1 MLFKIA
7 LVMAAFA
14 ANSVLCRLALAG
26 EHIDPMTFSLVRV
39 GSSAVVLLGLFLYS
53 KSSQAEVQWSLKNAF
68 FLAVYILAFSYAYLQ
83 IDAGIGALLLFGVVQ
98 LTMVLYGYSQ
108 GEQIGRYR
116 GIGLGIALAGIIVL
130 LLPGAQAPD
139 WEYALIMVMSG
150 LAWAGY
156 SIAGRNMTQ
165 PIGSTLANFTLA
177 VPIVLLANIL
187 LAEDRYIDVQG
198 WTLAI
203 LSGGVT
209 SSGAYVLWYAILK
222 HIDRVTAST
231 VQLSVPC
238 LAIIGGSLFVNEA
251 VTGRVILSS
260 FMVLFGIL
268 LVIYV
273 KPSKINK
280 VLN

>member
-7 LVMAAFA
+7 LAMMGFA
-14 ANSVLCRLALAG
+14 ANSVLCRLALTG
-26 EHIDPMTFSLVRV
+26 QHIDPMTFSLIRV
-39 GSSAVVLLGLFLYS
+39 ASGAVVLLGLFLYS
-53 KSSQAEVQWSLKNAF
+53 KSSQTKVQWSLKNAF

-98 LTMVLYGYSQ
+98 LTMVLYAYWQ
-108 GEQIGRYR
+108 GEQIGMYR
-116 GIGLGIALAGIIVL
+116 GIGLCIALAGISVL
-130 LLPGAQAPD
+130 LLPGTHAPD
-139 WEYALIMVMSG
+139 WGYALIMVISG

-165 PIGSTLANFTLA
+165 PIGSTLANFALA
-177 VPIVLLANIL
+177 VPMVLLANVL
-187 LAEDRYIDVQG
+187 LAQDRYIDVQG
-198 WTLAI
+198 WILAI

-222 HIDRVTAST
+222 HIDRMTAST

-273 KPSKINK
+273 RPQKAKNA
-280 VLN
+280 

>member
-7 LVMAAFA
+7 LIMAAFA

-26 EHIDPMTFSLVRV
+26 QHIDPMTFGLIRV
-39 GSSAVVLLGLFLYS
+39 ASGAVVLLGLFLYS
-53 KSSQAEVQWSLKNAF
+53 KSSQTKVQWSLKNAF

-98 LTMVLYGYSQ
+98 LTMVLYGYWQ
-108 GEQIGRYR
+108 GEQIGIYR
-116 GIGLGIALAGIIVL
+116 GIGLCIALAGIIVL
-130 LLPGAQAPD
+130 LLPGAHTPD
-139 WEYALIMVMSG
+139 LQYALIMMISG

-165 PIGSTLANFTLA
+165 PIASTLANFTLA
-177 VPIVLLANIL
+177 VPMVLLANVL
-187 LAEDRYIDVQG
+187 LAQDRYIDMQG
-198 WTLAI
+198 WVLAI

-238 LAIIGGSLFVNEA
+238 LAIIGGSLFVNET
-251 VTGRVILSS
+251 VTGQVILSS

-268 LVIYV
+268 LVIYIRPQ
-273 KPSKINK
+273 KAKNA
-280 VLN
+280 

>member
-7 LVMAAFA
+7 LAMMAFA

-26 EHIDPMTFSLVRV
+26 QHIDPMTFSLIRV
-39 GSSAVVLLGLFLYS
+39 GSGAVVLLGLFLYS
-53 KSSQAEVQWSLKNAF
+53 KSSQAKVQWNLKNAL

-98 LTMVLYGYSQ
+98 LTMVLYGYWQ
-108 GEQIGRYR
+108 GEQIGIYR
-116 GIGLGIALAGIIVL
+116 GIGLCIALAGIIVL
-130 LLPGAQAPD
+130 LLPGAHAPN
-139 WEYALIMVMSG
+139 WGYALIMAISG

-187 LAEDRYIDVQG
+187 LAQDRYIDLQG
-198 WTLAI
+198 WILAV

-238 LAIIGGSLFVNEA
+238 LAIIGGSLFVNET
-251 VTGRVILSS
+251 VTERVILSS
-260 FMVLFGIL
+260 VMVLFGIL

-273 KPSKINK
+273 KPPKTNK
-280 VLN
+280 A

>member
-7 LVMAAFA
+7 LAMMGFA

-26 EHIDPMTFSLVRV
+26 QHIDPMTFSLIRV
-39 GSSAVVLLGLFLYS
+39 ASGAVVLLGLFLYS
-53 KSSQAEVQWSLKNAF
+53 KSSQTKVQWSLKNAF

-98 LTMVLYGYSQ
+98 LTMVLYGYWQ
-108 GEQIGRYR
+108 GEQIGMYR
-116 GIGLGIALAGIIVL
+116 GIGLCIALAGISVL
-130 LLPGAQAPD
+130 LLPGTHVPD
-139 WEYALIMVMSG
+139 WGYALIMVISG

-177 VPIVLLANIL
+177 VPMVLLANVL
-187 LAEDRYIDVQG
+187 LAQDRYIDVQG
-198 WTLAI
+198 WILAI

-238 LAIIGGSLFVNEA
+238 LAIIGGSLFVNES

-273 KPSKINK
+273 RPQKAKNA
-280 VLN
+280 

>member
-7 LVMAAFA
+7 LIMAAFA

-39 GSSAVVLLGLFLYS
+39 GSGAVVLLGLFLYS
-53 KSSQAEVQWSLKNAF
+53 KSSQAKFQWSLKNAF

-260 FMVLFGIL
+260 FIVLFGIL

-273 KPSKINK
+273 RPQKTKNA
-280 VLN
+280 

>member
-7 LVMAAFA
+7 LVMVAFA

-26 EHIDPMTFSLVRV
+26 QHIDPMTFSLIRV
-39 GSSAVVLLGLFLYS
+39 ASGAVVLFGLFLYA
-53 KSSQAEVQWSLKNAF
+53 KSSQTKVQWSLKNAF

-83 IDAGIGALLLFGVVQ
+83 IDAGIGTLLLFGVVQ
-98 LTMVLYGYSQ
+98 LTMVLYGYWQ
-108 GEQIGRYR
+108 GEQIGIYR
-116 GIGLGIALAGIIVL
+116 GIGLCIALAGISVL
-130 LLPGAQAPD
+130 LLPGAHAPD
-139 WEYALIMVMSG
+139 WGYALIMVISG

-177 VPIVLLANIL
+177 VPMVLLANIL
-187 LAEDRYIDVQG
+187 LAQDRYIDMQG
-198 WTLAI
+198 WVLAI

-238 LAIIGGSLFVNEA
+238 LAIIGGSLFVNES

-273 KPSKINK
+273 RPQKAKNA
-280 VLN
+280 

>member
-7 LVMAAFA
+7 LIMAAFA
-14 ANSVLCRLALAG
+14 ANSVLCRLALVDR
-26 EHIDPMTFSLVRV
+26 HIDPMTFSLIRV
-39 GSSAVVLLGLFLYS
+39 GSGAVVLLGLFLYS
-53 KSSQAEVQWSLKNAF
+53 KSSQTKVQWSLKNAF
-68 FLAVYILAFSYAYLQ
+68 FLALYILAFSYAYLQ

-98 LTMVLYGYSQ
+98 LTMVLYGYWQ
-108 GEQIGRYR
+108 GEQIGIYR
-116 GIGLGIALAGIIVL
+116 GIGLCIALAGIIVL
-130 LLPGAQAPD
+130 LLPGAHTPD
-139 WEYALIMVMSG
+139 WGYALIMVISG

-156 SIAGRNMTQ
+156 SIVGRNMTQ

-177 VPIVLLANIL
+177 VPMVLLANVL
-187 LAEDRYIDVQG
+187 LAQDRYIDMQG
-198 WTLAI
+198 WVLAI

-209 SSGAYVLWYAILK
+209 SSVAYVLWYAILK
-222 HIDRVTAST
+222 HIDRLTAST

-268 LVIYV
+268 LVIYIRPQ
-273 KPSKINK
+273 KAKNA
-280 VLN
+280 

>member
-26 EHIDPMTFSLVRV
+26 QHIDPMTFSLIRV
-39 GSSAVVLLGLFLYS
+39 GSGAVVLLGLFLYS
-53 KSSQAEVQWSLKNAF
+53 KSSQAKVQWSLKNAF

-108 GEQIGRYR
+108 GEQIGIYR

-198 WTLAI
+198 WILAV

-238 LAIIGGSLFVNEA
+238 LAIIGGSLFVNET
-251 VTGRVILSS
+251 VTERVILSS
-260 FMVLFGIL
+260 VMVLFGIL
-268 LVIYV
+268 LVIYI
-273 KPSKINK
+273 KPPKTNK
-280 VLN
+280 A

>member
-7 LVMAAFA
+7 LAMMGFA

-26 EHIDPMTFSLVRV
+26 QHIDPMTFSLIRV
-39 GSSAVVLLGLFLYS
+39 ASGAVVLLGLFLYS
-53 KSSQAEVQWSLKNAF
+53 KSSQTKVQWSLKNAF

-98 LTMVLYGYSQ
+98 LTMVLYGYWQ
-108 GEQIGRYR
+108 GEQIGMYR
-116 GIGLGIALAGIIVL
+116 GIGLCIALAGISVL
-130 LLPGAQAPD
+130 LLPGTHAPD
-139 WEYALIMVMSG
+139 WGYALIMVISG

-177 VPIVLLANIL
+177 VPMVLLANVL
-187 LAEDRYIDVQG
+187 LAQDRYIDVQG
-198 WTLAI
+198 WILAI

-222 HIDRVTAST
+222 HIDRMTAST

-273 KPSKINK
+273 RPQKAKNA
-280 VLN
+280 

>member
-26 EHIDPMTFSLVRV
+26 QHIDPMTFSLIRV
-39 GSSAVVLLGLFLYS
+39 GSGAVVLLGLFLYS
-53 KSSQAEVQWSLKNAF
+53 KSSQAKVQWNLKNAL

-98 LTMVLYGYSQ
+98 LTRVLYGYWQ
-108 GEQIGRYR
+108 GEQIGIYR

-139 WEYALIMVMSG
+139 WEYALIMVISG

-156 SIAGRNMTQ
+156 SIAGRNMMQ

-198 WTLAI
+198 WILAV

-238 LAIIGGSLFVNEA
+238 LAIIGGSLFVNET
-251 VTGRVILSS
+251 VTERVILSS
-260 FMVLFGIL
+260 VMVLFGIL
-268 LVIYV
+268 LVIYI
-273 KPSKINK
+273 KPPKTNK
-280 VLN
+280 A

>member
-7 LVMAAFA
+7 LIMAAFA
-14 ANSVLCRLALAG
+14 ANSVLCRLALVSR
-26 EHIDPMTFSLVRV
+26 HIDPMTFSLIRV
-39 GSSAVVLLGLFLYS
+39 ASGAVVLFGLFLYS
-53 KSSQAEVQWSLKNAF
+53 KSSQIKVQWSLKNAF

-83 IDAGIGALLLFGVVQ
+83 IDAGIGALLLFGAVQ
-98 LTMVLYGYSQ
+98 LIMMLYGYWQ
-108 GEQIGRYR
+108 GDQIGIYR
-116 GIGLGIALAGIIVL
+116 GIGLCIALAGISVL
-130 LLPGAQAPD
+130 LLPGTHAPD
-139 WEYALIMVMSG
+139 WGYALIMVISG

-177 VPIVLLANIL
+177 VPMVLLANVL
-187 LAEDRYIDVQG
+187 LAQDRYIDVQG
-198 WTLAI
+198 WILAI

-238 LAIIGGSLFVNEA
+238 LAIIGGSLFVNES

-273 KPSKINK
+273 RPQKAKNA
-280 VLN
+280 

>member
-7 LVMAAFA
+7 LVMVAFA

-26 EHIDPMTFSLVRV
+26 QHIDPMTFSLIRV
-39 GSSAVVLLGLFLYS
+39 ASGAVVLLGLFLYS
-53 KSSQAEVQWSLKNAF
+53 KSSQTKVQWSLKNAF

-98 LTMVLYGYSQ
+98 LTMVLYGYWQ
-108 GEQIGRYR
+108 GEQIGIYR
-116 GIGLGIALAGIIVL
+116 GIGLCIALAGIIVL
-130 LLPGAQAPD
+130 LLPGAHAPD
-139 WEYALIMVMSG
+139 WGYALIMVISG

-177 VPIVLLANIL
+177 VPMVLLANVL
-187 LAEDRYIDVQG
+187 VTQDRYIDVQG
-198 WTLAI
+198 WVLAI

-238 LAIIGGSLFVNEA
+238 LAIIGGSLFVNET

-268 LVIYV
+268 LVIHV
-273 KPSKINK
+273 RPQKAKNA
-280 VLN
+280 

>member
-7 LVMAAFA
+7 LVMVAFA

-26 EHIDPMTFSLVRV
+26 QHIDPMTFSLIRV
-39 GSSAVVLLGLFLYS
+39 ASGAVVLLGLFLYS
-53 KSSQAEVQWSLKNAF
+53 TSSQTKVQWSLKNAF

-98 LTMVLYGYSQ
+98 LTMVLYGYWQ
-108 GEQIGRYR
+108 GEQIGIYR
-116 GIGLGIALAGIIVL
+116 GIGLCIALAGIIVL
-130 LLPGAQAPD
+130 LLPGAHTPD
-139 WEYALIMVMSG
+139 WQYALIMMISG

-156 SIAGRNMTQ
+156 SIAGRNMMQ

-177 VPIVLLANIL
+177 VPMVLLANIL
-187 LAEDRYIDVQG
+187 LAQDRYIDMQG
-198 WTLAI
+198 WVLAI

-238 LAIIGGSLFVNEA
+238 LAIIGGSLFVNET
-251 VTGRVILSS
+251 VTGRVFLSS

-268 LVIYV
+268 LVIYIRPQ
-273 KPSKINK
+273 KAKNA
-280 VLN
+280 

>member
-7 LVMAAFA
+7 LIMAAFA

-26 EHIDPMTFSLVRV
+26 QHIDPMTFSLIRV
-39 GSSAVVLLGLFLYS
+39 ASGAVVLLGLFLYS
-53 KSSQAEVQWSLKNAF
+53 KSSQTKVQWSLKNAF

-98 LTMVLYGYSQ
+98 LTMVLYGYWQ
-108 GEQIGRYR
+108 GEQIGMYR
-116 GIGLGIALAGIIVL
+116 GIGLCIALAGIIVL
-130 LLPGAQAPD
+130 LLPSAHAPD
-139 WEYALIMVMSG
+139 WGYALIMVISG

-177 VPIVLLANIL
+177 VPMVLLANIL
-187 LAEDRYIDVQG
+187 LAQDRYIDMQG
-198 WTLAI
+198 WVLAI

-238 LAIIGGSLFVNEA
+238 LAIIGGSLFVNET

-268 LVIYV
+268 LVIYIRPQKAKNV
-273 KPSKINK
+273 
-280 VLN
+280 

>member
-1 MLFKIA
+1 MLFKIT
-7 LVMAAFA
+7 LVMVAFA

-39 GSSAVVLLGLFLYS
+39 GSGAVVLLGLFLYS
-53 KSSQAEVQWSLKNAF
+53 KSSQAKVQWSLKNAF

-108 GEQIGRYR
+108 GEQIGIYR
-116 GIGLGIALAGIIVL
+116 AIGLGIALAGISVL

-139 WEYALIMVMSG
+139 WGYALIMVMSG

-165 PIGSTLANFTLA
+165 SIGSTLANFTLA

-238 LAIIGGSLFVNEA
+238 LAIIGGSLFVNES

>member
-7 LVMAAFA
+7 LVMVAFA

-26 EHIDPMTFSLVRV
+26 QHIDPMTFSLIRV
-39 GSSAVVLLGLFLYS
+39 ASGAVVLLGLFLYS
-53 KSSQAEVQWSLKNAF
+53 KSSQTKVQWSLKNAF

-98 LTMVLYGYSQ
+98 LTMVLYGYWQ
-108 GEQIGRYR
+108 GEQIGMYR
-116 GIGLGIALAGIIVL
+116 GIGLCIALAGISVL
-130 LLPGAQAPD
+130 LLPGTHAPD
-139 WEYALIMVMSG
+139 WGYALIMVISG

-165 PIGSTLANFTLA
+165 PIASTLANFTLA
-177 VPIVLLANIL
+177 VPMVLLANVL
-187 LAEDRYIDVQG
+187 LAQDRYIDVQG
-198 WTLAI
+198 WILAI

-222 HIDRVTAST
+222 HIDRMTAST

-238 LAIIGGSLFVNEA
+238 LAIIGGSLFVNET

-273 KPSKINK
+273 RPKKAKNA
-280 VLN
+280 

>member
-7 LVMAAFA
+7 LVMVAFA

-26 EHIDPMTFSLVRV
+26 QHIDPMTFSLIRV
-39 GSSAVVLLGLFLYS
+39 ASGAVVLLGLFLYS
-53 KSSQAEVQWSLKNAF
+53 KSSQTKVQWSLKNAF

-98 LTMVLYGYSQ
+98 LTMVLYGYWQ
-108 GEQIGRYR
+108 GEQIGIYR
-116 GIGLGIALAGIIVL
+116 GIGLCIALAGIIVL
-130 LLPGAQAPD
+130 LLPGAHTPD
-139 WEYALIMVMSG
+139 WQYALIMVISG

-177 VPIVLLANIL
+177 VPMVLLANVL
-187 LAEDRYIDVQG
+187 VTQDRYIDMQG
-198 WTLAI
+198 WVLAI

-209 SSGAYVLWYAILK
+209 SSGAYVLWYVILK
-222 HIDRVTAST
+222 HIDRVTVST

-238 LAIIGGSLFVNEA
+238 LAIIGGSLFVNETM
-251 VTGRVILSS
+251 TGRVILSS

-268 LVIYV
+268 LVIYIRPQ
-273 KPSKINK
+273 KAKNA
-280 VLN
+280 

>member
-7 LVMAAFA
+7 LVMVAFA

-26 EHIDPMTFSLVRV
+26 QHIDPMTFSLIRV
-39 GSSAVVLLGLFLYS
+39 ASGAVVLLGLFLYS
-53 KSSQAEVQWSLKNAF
+53 KSSQTKVQWSLKNAF

-98 LTMVLYGYSQ
+98 LTMVLYGYWQ
-108 GEQIGRYR
+108 GEQIGIYR
-116 GIGLGIALAGIIVL
+116 GIGLCIALAGIIVL
-130 LLPGAQAPD
+130 LLPGAHTPD
-139 WEYALIMVMSG
+139 WQYALIMVISG

-177 VPIVLLANIL
+177 VPMVLLANVL
-187 LAEDRYIDVQG
+187 VTQDRYIDVQG
-198 WTLAI
+198 WVLAI

-238 LAIIGGSLFVNEA
+238 LAIIGGSLFVNET
-251 VTGRVILSS
+251 VTGQVILSS

-273 KPSKINK
+273 RPQKAKNA
-280 VLN
+280 

>member
-7 LVMAAFA
+7 LVMVAFA

-26 EHIDPMTFSLVRV
+26 QHIDPMTFSLIRV
-39 GSSAVVLLGLFLYS
+39 ASGAVVLLGLFLYS
-53 KSSQAEVQWSLKNAF
+53 KSSQTKVQWSLKNAF

-98 LTMVLYGYSQ
+98 LTMVLYGYWQ
-108 GEQIGRYR
+108 GEQIGIYR
-116 GIGLGIALAGIIVL
+116 GIGLCIALAGIIVL
-130 LLPGAQAPD
+130 LLPGAHAPD
-139 WEYALIMVMSG
+139 WGYALIMVISG

-187 LAEDRYIDVQG
+187 LAQERYIDLQG
-198 WTLAI
+198 WILAV

-222 HIDRVTAST
+222 HIDRLTAST

-260 FMVLFGIL
+260 VMVLFGIL

-273 KPSKINK
+273 RPQKAKNA
-280 VLN
+280 

>member
-7 LVMAAFA
+7 LAMMAFA

-26 EHIDPMTFSLVRV
+26 QHIDPMTFSLIRV
-39 GSSAVVLLGLFLYS
+39 ASGAVVLLGLFLYS
-53 KSSQAEVQWSLKNAF
+53 SSSQTKVQWSLKNAF

-98 LTMVLYGYSQ
+98 LTMVLYGYWQ
-108 GEQIGRYR
+108 GEQIGMYR
-116 GIGLGIALAGIIVL
+116 GIGLCIALAGISVL
-130 LLPGAQAPD
+130 LLPGTHAPD
-139 WEYALIMVMSG
+139 WGYALIMAISG

-156 SIAGRNMTQ
+156 SIAGRNMMQ
-165 PIGSTLANFTLA
+165 PIGSMLANFMLA
-177 VPIVLLANIL
+177 VPMVLLANIL
-187 LAEDRYIDVQG
+187 LAQERYIDLQG
-198 WTLAI
+198 WILAV

-260 FMVLFGIL
+260 VMVLFGIL

-273 KPSKINK
+273 RPQKAKNA
-280 VLN
+280 

>member
-7 LVMAAFA
+7 LVMVAFA

-26 EHIDPMTFSLVRV
+26 RHIDPMTFSLIRV
-39 GSSAVVLLGLFLYS
+39 GSGAVVLFGLFLYS
-53 KSSQAEVQWSLKNAF
+53 KSSQTKVQWSLKNAF

-98 LTMVLYGYSQ
+98 LTMVLYGYWQ
-108 GEQIGRYR
+108 GEQIGIYR
-116 GIGLGIALAGIIVL
+116 GIGLCIALAGIIVL
-130 LLPGAQAPD
+130 LLPGAHTPD
-139 WEYALIMVMSG
+139 WQYALIMVISG

-156 SIAGRNMTQ
+156 SIGGRNMTQ

-177 VPIVLLANIL
+177 VPMVLLANVL
-187 LAEDRYIDVQG
+187 VTQDRYIDVQG
-198 WTLAI
+198 WVLAI

-238 LAIIGGSLFVNEA
+238 LAIIGGSLFVNET

-268 LVIYV
+268 LVIYIRPQ
-273 KPSKINK
+273 KAKNA
-280 VLN
+280 

>member
-7 LVMAAFA
+7 LAMIAFA

-26 EHIDPMTFSLVRV
+26 QHIDPMTFSLIRV
-39 GSSAVVLLGLFLYS
+39 GSGAVVLLGLFLYS
-53 KSSQAEVQWSLKNAF
+53 KSSQAKVQWSLKNAF

-98 LTMVLYGYSQ
+98 LTMVLYGYWQ
-108 GEQIGRYR
+108 GEQIGIYR
-116 GIGLGIALAGIIVL
+116 GIGLCIALAGIIVL

-156 SIAGRNMTQ
+156 SIAGRSMTQ

-198 WTLAI
+198 WILAV

-273 KPSKINK
+273 RPQKAKNA
-280 VLN
+280 

>member
-7 LVMAAFA
+7 LVMVAFA

-26 EHIDPMTFSLVRV
+26 QHIDPMTFSLIRV
-39 GSSAVVLLGLFLYS
+39 ASGAVVLLGLFLYS
-53 KSSQAEVQWSLKNAF
+53 TSSQTKVQWSLKNAF

-98 LTMVLYGYSQ
+98 LTMVLYGYWQ
-108 GEQIGRYR
+108 GEQIGIYR
-116 GIGLGIALAGIIVL
+116 GIGLCIALAGIIVL
-130 LLPGAQAPD
+130 LLPGAHTPD
-139 WEYALIMVMSG
+139 WQYALIMMISG

-177 VPIVLLANIL
+177 VPMVLLANIL
-187 LAEDRYIDVQG
+187 LAQDRYIDMQG
-198 WTLAI
+198 WVLAI

-238 LAIIGGSLFVNEA
+238 LAIIGGSLFVNES
-251 VTGRVILSS
+251 VTGRVFLSS

-273 KPSKINK
+273 RPQKAKNA
-280 VLN
+280 

>member
-7 LVMAAFA
+7 LVMVAFA

-26 EHIDPMTFSLVRV
+26 QHIDPMTFSLIRV
-39 GSSAVVLLGLFLYS
+39 ASGAVVLLGLFLYS
-53 KSSQAEVQWSLKNAF
+53 KSSQTKVQWSLKNAF

-98 LTMVLYGYSQ
+98 LTMVLYGYWQ
-108 GEQIGRYR
+108 GEQIGIYR
-116 GIGLGIALAGIIVL
+116 SIGLCIALAGIIVL
-130 LLPGAQAPD
+130 LLPGAHTPD
-139 WEYALIMVMSG
+139 WQYALIMVISG

-177 VPIVLLANIL
+177 VPMVLLANVL
-187 LAEDRYIDVQG
+187 VTQDRYIDVQG
-198 WTLAI
+198 WVLAI

-238 LAIIGGSLFVNEA
+238 LAIIGGSLFVNET

-273 KPSKINK
+273 RPQKPKMHK
-280 VLN
+280 

>member
-7 LVMAAFA
+7 LAMMAFA

-26 EHIDPMTFSLVRV
+26 QHIDPMTFSLIRV
-39 GSSAVVLLGLFLYS
+39 GSGAVVLLGLFLYS
-53 KSSQAEVQWSLKNAF
+53 KSSQAKVQWNLKNAL

-98 LTMVLYGYSQ
+98 LTMVLYGYRQ
-108 GEQIGRYR
+108 GEQIGIYR
-116 GIGLGIALAGIIVL
+116 GIGLCIALAGIIVL
-130 LLPGAQAPD
+130 LLPGAHAPD
-139 WEYALIMVMSG
+139 WGYALIMAISG

-187 LAEDRYIDVQG
+187 LAQDRYIDLQG
-198 WTLAI
+198 WILAV

-238 LAIIGGSLFVNEA
+238 LAIIGGSLFVNET
-251 VTGRVILSS
+251 VTERVILSS
-260 FMVLFGIL
+260 VMVLFGIL
-268 LVIYV
+268 LVIYI
-273 KPSKINK
+273 KPPKTNK
-280 VLN
+280 A

>member
-7 LVMAAFA
+7 LVMVAFA

-26 EHIDPMTFSLVRV
+26 QHIDPMTFSLIRV
-39 GSSAVVLLGLFLYS
+39 ASGAVVLLGLFLYS
-53 KSSQAEVQWSLKNAF
+53 KSSQTKVQWSLKNAF

-98 LTMVLYGYSQ
+98 LTMVLYGYWQ
-108 GEQIGRYR
+108 GEQIGIYR
-116 GIGLGIALAGIIVL
+116 GIGLCIALAGIIVL
-130 LLPGAQAPD
+130 LLPGAHTPD
-139 WEYALIMVMSG
+139 WQYALIMVISG

-177 VPIVLLANIL
+177 VPMVLLANVL
-187 LAEDRYIDVQG
+187 VTQDRYIDMQG
-198 WTLAI
+198 WVLAI

-209 SSGAYVLWYAILK
+209 SSGAYVLWYVILK

-238 LAIIGGSLFVNEA
+238 LAIIGGSLFVNETM
-251 VTGRVILSS
+251 TGQVILSS

-268 LVIYV
+268 LVIYIRPQ
-273 KPSKINK
+273 KAKNA
-280 VLN
+280 

>member
-7 LVMAAFA
+7 LAMMGFA

-26 EHIDPMTFSLVRV
+26 QHIDPMTFSLIRV
-39 GSSAVVLLGLFLYS
+39 ASGAVVLLGLFLYS
-53 KSSQAEVQWSLKNAF
+53 KSSQTKVQWSLKNAF

-98 LTMVLYGYSQ
+98 LTMVLYGYWQ
-108 GEQIGRYR
+108 GEQIGIYR
-116 GIGLGIALAGIIVL
+116 GIGLCIALAGISVL
-130 LLPGAQAPD
+130 LLPGTHAPD
-139 WEYALIMVMSG
+139 WGYALIMVISG

-177 VPIVLLANIL
+177 VPMVLLANVL
-187 LAEDRYIDVQG
+187 LVQDRYIDMQG
-198 WTLAI
+198 WVLAI

-238 LAIIGGSLFVNEA
+238 LAIIGGSLFVNET

-268 LVIYV
+268 LVIYIRPQEA
-273 KPSKINK
+273 KNA
-280 VLN
+280 

>member
-7 LVMAAFA
+7 LVMVAFA

-26 EHIDPMTFSLVRV
+26 QHIDPMTFSLIRV
-39 GSSAVVLLGLFLYS
+39 ASGAVVLLGLFLYS
-53 KSSQAEVQWSLKNAF
+53 KSSQTKVQWSLKNAF

-98 LTMVLYGYSQ
+98 LTMVLYGYWQ
-108 GEQIGRYR
+108 GEQIGIYR
-116 GIGLGIALAGIIVL
+116 GIGLCIALAGIIVL
-130 LLPGAQAPD
+130 LLPGAHTPD
-139 WEYALIMVMSG
+139 WQYALIMMISG

-177 VPIVLLANIL
+177 VPMVLLANVL
-187 LAEDRYIDVQG
+187 LVQDRYIDMQG
-198 WTLAI
+198 WVLAI

-231 VQLSVPC
+231 VQLGVPC
-238 LAIIGGSLFVNEA
+238 LAIIGGSLFVNET

-273 KPSKINK
+273 RPQKAKNA
-280 VLN
+280 

>member
-26 EHIDPMTFSLVRV
+26 QHIDPMTFSLVRV

-53 KSSQAEVQWSLKNAF
+53 KSSQAEVQWNLKNAL

>member
-1 MLFKIA
+1 M
-7 LVMAAFA
+7 
-14 ANSVLCRLALAG
+14 
-26 EHIDPMTFSLVRV
+26 E
-39 GSSAVVLLGLFLYS
+39 
-53 KSSQAEVQWSLKNAF
+53 LKNAF

-165 PIGSTLANFTLA
+165 PIASTLANFTLA

-273 KPSKINK
+273 RPQKPKMHK
-280 VLN
+280 

>member
-7 LVMAAFA
+7 LVMVAFA

-26 EHIDPMTFSLVRV
+26 QHIDPMTFSLIRV
-39 GSSAVVLLGLFLYS
+39 ASGAVVLLGLFLYS
-53 KSSQAEVQWSLKNAF
+53 TSSQTKVQWSLKNAF

-98 LTMVLYGYSQ
+98 LTMVLYGYWQ
-108 GEQIGRYR
+108 GEQIGIYR
-116 GIGLGIALAGIIVL
+116 GIGLCIALAGIIVL
-130 LLPGAQAPD
+130 LLPGAHTPD
-139 WEYALIMVMSG
+139 WQYALIMMISG

-156 SIAGRNMTQ
+156 SIAGRNMMQ

-177 VPIVLLANIL
+177 VPMVLLANIL
-187 LAEDRYIDVQG
+187 LAQDRYIDMQG
-198 WTLAI
+198 WVLAI

-238 LAIIGGSLFVNEA
+238 LAIIGGSLFVNET

-273 KPSKINK
+273 RPQKAKNA
-280 VLN
+280 

>member
-1 MLFKIA
+1 MLFKIT
-7 LVMAAFA
+7 LVMVAFA

-39 GSSAVVLLGLFLYS
+39 GSGAVVLLGLFLYS
-53 KSSQAEVQWSLKNAF
+53 KSSQAKVQWSLKNAF

-108 GEQIGRYR
+108 GEQIGIYR
-116 GIGLGIALAGIIVL
+116 AIGLGIALAGISVL

>member
-7 LVMAAFA
+7 LVMVAFA

-26 EHIDPMTFSLVRV
+26 QHIDPMTFSLIRV
-39 GSSAVVLLGLFLYS
+39 ASGAVVLLGLFLYS
-53 KSSQAEVQWSLKNAF
+53 KSSQTKVQWSLKNAF

-98 LTMVLYGYSQ
+98 LTMVLYGYWQ
-108 GEQIGRYR
+108 GEQIGIYR
-116 GIGLGIALAGIIVL
+116 GIGLCIALAGIIVL
-130 LLPGAQAPD
+130 LLPGAHAPD
-139 WEYALIMVMSG
+139 WGYALIMVISG

-165 PIGSTLANFTLA
+165 PIGSTLANFSLA
-177 VPIVLLANIL
+177 VPMVLLANVL
-187 LAEDRYIDVQG
+187 VTQDRYIDVQG
-198 WTLAI
+198 WVLAI

-238 LAIIGGSLFVNEA
+238 LAIIGGSLFVNET
-251 VTGRVILSS
+251 VTGQVILSS

-268 LVIYV
+268 LVIYIRPQ
-273 KPSKINK
+273 KAKNA
-280 VLN
+280 

>member
-7 LVMAAFA
+7 LAMMGFA

-26 EHIDPMTFSLVRV
+26 QHIDPMTFSLIRV
-39 GSSAVVLLGLFLYS
+39 ASGAVVLLGLFLYS
-53 KSSQAEVQWSLKNAF
+53 KSSQTKVQWSLKNAF

-98 LTMVLYGYSQ
+98 LTMVLYGYWQ
-108 GEQIGRYR
+108 GEQIGMYR
-116 GIGLGIALAGIIVL
+116 GIGLCIALAGISVL
-130 LLPGAQAPD
+130 LLPGTHVPD
-139 WEYALIMVMSG
+139 WGYALSMVISG

-177 VPIVLLANIL
+177 VPMVLLANVL
-187 LAEDRYIDVQG
+187 LAQDRYIDVQG
-198 WTLAI
+198 WILAI

-238 LAIIGGSLFVNEA
+238 LAIIGGSLFVNES

-273 KPSKINK
+273 RPQKAKNA
-280 VLN
+280 

>member
-1 MLFKIA
+1 MLFKIT
-7 LVMAAFA
+7 LVMVAFA

-39 GSSAVVLLGLFLYS
+39 GSGAVVLLGLFLYS
-53 KSSQAEVQWSLKNAF
+53 KSSQAKVQWNLKNAL

-108 GEQIGRYR
+108 GEQIGIYR

-238 LAIIGGSLFVNEA
+238 LAIIGGSLFVNET
-251 VTGRVILSS
+251 VTERVILSS

-273 KPSKINK
+273 RPQKAKNA
-280 VLN
+280 

>member
-7 LVMAAFA
+7 LVMVAFA

-26 EHIDPMTFSLVRV
+26 QHIDPMTFSLIRV
-39 GSSAVVLLGLFLYS
+39 ASGAVVLLGLFLYS
-53 KSSQAEVQWSLKNAF
+53 KSSQTKVQWSLKNAF

-98 LTMVLYGYSQ
+98 LTMVLYGYWQ
-108 GEQIGRYR
+108 GEQIGIYR
-116 GIGLGIALAGIIVL
+116 GIGLCIALAGIIVL
-130 LLPGAQAPD
+130 LLPGAHTPD
-139 WEYALIMVMSG
+139 WQYALIMVISG

-177 VPIVLLANIL
+177 VPMVLLANVL
-187 LAEDRYIDVQG
+187 VTQDRYIDVQG
-198 WTLAI
+198 WVLAI

-238 LAIIGGSLFVNEA
+238 LAIIGGSLFVNET

-273 KPSKINK
+273 RPQKAKNA
-280 VLN
+280 